1 MGLPTAGARDADILN
16 VSNSRD
22 QVPWPHVISRNY
34 DSVEASVPQA
44 LEIKSPRRRFHHG

>member
-22 QVPWPHVISRNY
+22 QVPWPHGRT
-34 DSVEASVPQA
+34 
-44 LEIKSPRRRFHHG
+44 